1 MPEDDRQIEED
12 NDWQRLAEQEYIDSV
27 SEDNDPYGN
36 NADDIEPEDLYT
48 EDQLLEEQE
57 SVGDIY
63 TDEYISSMS
72 DDVYYSQDI
81 PEYGGGLEHEPEP
94 ELPQEEEIALEPVV
108 VIKEEE
114 KIEWFHK
121 KNPIPRL
128 TIEKLSKAR
137 FNKLNL
143 ELVFNNEPTINSLKE
158 EEMFDILLSSLG
170 NAELPY
176 QKKKSQ
182 YGLTQRFTTYLLNQ
196 NCGYDIKELGLRFK
210 DRLFNNFAKIPNKHI
225 NPSFKTFKNRIKL
238 PIAYEGTN
246 DLICLSYD
254 GELGMP
260 KYLLTSKTSI
270 AIKKLFAFEILND
283 ELKERERI
291 KESLNS
297 QIKSYEK
304 VLMDCYNKIVGI
316 KSIKTNT
323 IHEAKL
329 NYKIG
334 LIHLALEEEG
344 YETLFKNKILKEGR
358 LTIPKEIKEYKKS
371 AVEEGIEMPDF
382 TVRIPVDNKIS
393 LFRKFNTNNFEFKDY
408 TLDQFE
414 KQTQIRKEMLD
425 DNEKDDD
432 GSNF

>member
-1 MPEDDRQIEED
+1 MPEDDRQIEEE
-12 NDWQRLAEQEYIDSV
+12 NDWQRLEEQEYIDSV

-36 NADDIEPEDLYT
+36 NEDYIESEDLYT

-57 SVGDIY
+57 SIGDMY

-72 DDVYYSQDI
+72 DDVYYAQDI
-81 PEYGGGLEHEPEP
+81 PEYGGGQNEEEVEVSEEVILE
-94 ELPQEEEIALEPVV
+94 QEEIYS
-108 VIKEEE
+108 EEKD

-121 KNPIPRL
+121 RNPIPKL

-182 YGLTQRFTTYLLNQ
+182 YGLTQKFTTYLLNQ

-210 DRLFNNFAKIPNKHI
+210 DRLFNNFAKIPKKHI
-225 NPSFKTFKNRIKL
+225 NPSFTTFKNRIKL

-260 KYLLTSKTSI
+260 KYLLASNTSI

-304 VLMDCYNKIVGI
+304 VLMNCYNKIVGI

-393 LFRKFNTNNFEFKDY
+393 LFRRFNTNNFEFKDY
-408 TLDQFE
+408 TIDQFE